1 MQLVSFRK
9 MPRIFDLDQKRK
21 TLTVDA
27 GSTYS
32 EVCAA
37 LSSTGLA
44 LPNTASLP
52 QFGVAGAV
60 ATGTHGSSGLG
71 KDGRLVRSGLA
82 DAVLRMEIVGP
93 DGEIRSLSRGDEGF
107 SASVV
112 SLGCMGMVTSVTLEL
127 VDDFDVFQRVYGAW
141 PPETAEGGLSA
152 MLESLPLAMREC
164 GAGSFSLFVDWAQ
177 DSPGTLILR
186 SPIPPTGS
194 EREAAAAAAR
204 LIHQAPR
211 DWLSGNAAVT
221 APLLTSPIEA
231 FIEGVAYDTSGV
243 GRWHDKLHVWMKD
256 AKPLGPQ
263 SAPELQ
269 LEHFVP
275 LKHAKEVLELY
286 RLVGAHFGSSILY
299 TEIRAVRADDQLL
312 SPYSCDEADGFDSL
326 GISTGLHA
334 GIGESRV
341 IAAASV
347 IEEALEQFRPK
358 PHWGKLMGYGGQ
370 DLENLYGDRLKRWRR
385 ERERVD
391 PNRKFCNAWVEK
403 MLLNESIM

>member
-1 MQLVSFRK
+1 VGSAHSFTPVVGLGDSDSTKAHKATPSNFDDMQLVSFRK

-127 VDDFDVFQRVYGAW
+127 VDDFDVFQVRRPQIA
-141 PPETAEGGLSA
+141 SFS
-152 MLESLPLAMREC
+152 SLN
-164 GAGSFSLFVDWAQ
+164 SSNFSLFWTDHFCCLSV
-177 DSPGTLILR
+177 LR
-186 SPIPPTGS
+186 S
-194 EREAAAAAAR
+194 REC
-204 LIHQAPR
+204 
-211 DWLSGNAAVT
+211 T
-221 APLLTSPIEA
+221 AP
-231 FIEGVAYDTSGV
+231 
-243 GRWHDKLHVWMKD
+243 GRRR
-256 AKPLGPQ
+256 
-263 SAPELQ
+263 
-269 LEHFVP
+269 
-275 LKHAKEVLELY
+275 
-286 RLVGAHFGSSILY
+286 RL
-299 TEIRAVRADDQLL
+299 RAG
-312 SPYSCDEADGFDSL
+312 C
-326 GISTGLHA
+326 
-334 GIGESRV
+334 
-341 IAAASV
+341 
-347 IEEALEQFRPK
+347 
-358 PHWGKLMGYGGQ
+358 
-370 DLENLYGDRLKRWRR
+370 RR
-385 ERERVD
+385 
-391 PNRKFCNAWVEK
+391 C
-403 MLLNESIM
+403 